1 MDWTGEERVM
11 RTEVEGWGF
20 GGKVGDGQ
28 KGGMRKGRR
37 RGVEGLREG
46 ERETFEELGRR
57 CWEEMEGL
65 REEWERRLRG

>member
-1 MDWTGEERVM
+1 M

-20 GGKVGDGQ
+20 GGKVGDGS

-37 RGVEGLREG
+37 RGVEGLKEG
-46 ERETFEELGRR
+46 EREMFEELGRR

-65 REEWERRLRG
+65 REEWEGRLRG